1 MRKIYK
7 KSEMENMLRDR
18 GIENPETFCLA
29 PYMNADLDQSGAV
42 YTCYRGKTRLG
53 DWKDSPFSGV
63 FNNEKMENIRQ
74 ELYDGVKHKNCQS
87 CYLAEDNGSYSPR
100 MNFFNRVTIP
110 DHYQDTPQFYER
122 WEKLIQDIIKNPK
135 QGRISDITRAEMRPS
150 SLCNQRCMHCSPES
164 STKWVETM
172 SKQENWDQV
181 VNEIEV
187 HTPKNHQRAVL
198 GLISESGRDIPAKH
212 IPKFYKKS
220 LTGET
225 PYKQDVLDVMESS
238 EEVSFTGGEPLIAP
252 DHLDYLKFM
261 CKENAYQK
269 TLSYSTNLNGKDI
282 EKYFPYWD
290 QFHQLTF
297 RISIDSDLA
306 GYEYFR
312 TYGNVDLLKENLEKL
327 INFGKGHGNTDISG
341 TITFNM
347 FAALR
352 WKSILADWSRY
363 NLDFHSSLVLQ
374 HPVSV
379 KWLPKTLSNQALE
392 EMQWCI
398 DNLHTF
404 GINEDYQERVIHFT
418 NDCMNYIKGFNN
430 EFDTMPER
438 TKQYIIFSDK
448 TSGNDYKNYYPEL
461 IPYMK

>member
-1 MRKIYK
+1 MGKMYN
-7 KSEMENMLRDR
+7 KSQMEDMLRAR

-53 DWKDSPFSGV
+53 DWKDSAFSSV
-63 FNNEKMENIRQ
+63 FNSKIMKQIRSD
-74 ELYDGVKHKNCQS
+74 LSKGIKHKNCQS
-87 CYLAEDNGSYSPR
+87 CYLAEENGSYSPR
-100 MNFFNRVTIP
+100 INFFNRVMIP
-110 DHYQDTPQFYER
+110 DFHQDNPAFYKRAED
-122 WEKLIQDIIKNPK
+122 LIENIKHNPEE
-135 QGRISDITRAEMRPS
+135 GSIGDITRAEMRPS

-187 HTPKNHQRAVL
+187 HTPPNHQRAVL
-198 GLISESGRDIPAKH
+198 GLISESGRDITAKQ
-212 IPKFYKKS
+212 IPKFYRKS

-261 CKENAYQK
+261 CKKNADQK
-269 TLSYSTNLNGKDI
+269 LLSYSTNLNGKDI
-282 EKYFPYWD
+282 EQYFPYWK
-290 QFHQLTF
+290 QFHQITF
-297 RISIDSDLA
+297 RISIDSDFN

-312 TYGNVDLLKENLEKL
+312 TYGNTQLLMDNLKKL
-327 INFGKGHGNTDISG
+327 IAFGKEHGNVDISG
-341 TITFNM
+341 TVTFNM

-352 WKSILADWSRY
+352 WQSILQDWAY
-363 NLDFHSSLVLQ
+363 FGLDFHTSLVLQ

-379 KWLPKTLSNQALE
+379 KWLPKTLSEKALQ
-392 EMQWCI
+392 EMQHCI
-398 DNLHTF
+398 DNIQIF
-404 GINEDYQERVIHFT
+404 GINEDYHERVIHFT
-418 NDCMNYIKGFNN
+418 EDCMNYIKGFNN
-430 EFDTMPER
+430 QFDKMPER
-438 TKQYIIFSDK
+438 TKQYILFADK
-448 TSGNDYKNYYPEL
+448 TSGNDYKDYYPEL
-461 IPYMK
+461 IPYMN